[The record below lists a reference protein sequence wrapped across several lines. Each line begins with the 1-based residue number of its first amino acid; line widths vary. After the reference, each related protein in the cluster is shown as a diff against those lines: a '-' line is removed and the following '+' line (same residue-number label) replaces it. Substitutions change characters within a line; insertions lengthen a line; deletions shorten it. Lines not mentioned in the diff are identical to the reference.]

1 VTPRG
6 LFVGALAVS
15 LLNGLTSPMTVLVY
29 LQAPLW
35 MPGFLP
41 ATPQIVY
48 HAAVVFVAV
57 GTLLLAGVPAAVV
70 ERIRRQTAS
79 DRGSMALWL
88 GVTVLLTLPGLLV
101 LSTRP

>member
-1 VTPRG
+1 MTPRG

-15 LLNGLTSPMTVLVY
+15 LLNGFTSPMTVLVY

-41 ATPQIVY
+41 ATPE
-48 HAAVVFVAV
+48 VVFQVAV
-57 GTLLLAGVPAAVV
+57 IFVAIGTLLLAGIPAALV
-70 ERIRRQTAS
+70 ERIRRQATS
-79 DRGSMALWL
+79 DRGSIAVWL
-88 GVTVLLTLPGLLV
+88 GTTVFLTVPGLLA